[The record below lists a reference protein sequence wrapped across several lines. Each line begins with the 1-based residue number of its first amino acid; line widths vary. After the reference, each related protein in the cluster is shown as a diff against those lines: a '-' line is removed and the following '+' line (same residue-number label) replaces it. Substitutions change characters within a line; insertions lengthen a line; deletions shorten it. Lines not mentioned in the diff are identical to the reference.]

1 MNIEIYQKLKG
12 DVVGKGFY
20 YSYKGFMSFMYYS
33 SFVSNA
39 LCILFA
45 YFHLNKIVE
54 QAVES
59 DSTVVNVI
67 ALTIC
72 ILILVGLEY
81 FKRFLFDKFSVLLI
95 GKNYGAEIS
104 ILGACSTV
112 LIAAS
117 FYLSLH
123 GASEYAAKSDE
134 IKANTEQVVEAQQDT
149 LSATFDK
156 KIATL
161 EQSNTELSKLKLDYD
176 TRAESSTS
184 NKDKNYY
191 RNQVKEQQ
199 ALIDKN
205 DEKIK
210 ELKKERDD
218 EIAKAT
224 TKITS
229 KADEK
234 MESNSQNATK
244 FLVFSTF
251 IEFLILFG
259 IHFKNFFIH
268 KSVSD
273 YEEKIKKDPRYK
285 NLLSYNHLVDT
296 IIKPDSS
303 IGDAIP
309 FKTEIIKIL
318 KLNQV
323 DLVGKELDD
332 AMKVL
337 AHLGI
342 LQQRGA
348 KKYLKMDKDSAKD
361 AIKTYLKID

>member
-1 MNIEIYQKLKG
+1 MNIDIYQKLKG
-12 DVVGKGFY
+12 NVESKGFY
-20 YSYKGFMSFMYYS
+20 SNYKGFMNFMYYA
-33 SFVSNA
+33 SFISNA

-54 QAVES
+54 QAV
-59 DSTVVNVI
+59 DSNSMVVTSI
-67 ALTIC
+67 ALGIC
-72 ILILVGLEY
+72 VLVLVGLEY
-81 FKRFLFDKFSVLLI
+81 FKRFLFDKFSILLI
-95 GKNYGAEIS
+95 GKQYGAEMS
-104 ILGACSTV
+104 ILAVSSLL
-112 LIAAS
+112 LISAS

-149 LSATFDK
+149 LSVVFDK
-156 KIATL
+156 KILTL
-161 EQSNTELSKLKLDYD
+161 EQSNAELTKLKLEYD
-176 TRAESSTS
+176 SRAESSTS

-191 RNQVKEQQ
+191 RQQVQEQQ
-199 ALIDKN
+199 MLIEKN

-210 ELKKERDD
+210 ELKKERDI
-218 EIAKAT
+218 EIEKVT

-234 MESNSQNATK
+234 MESNAQNATK

-259 IHFKNFFIH
+259 IHFKNFFTH

-273 YEEKIKKDPRYK
+273 YEIKIKKDPRYK
-285 NLLSYNHLVDT
+285 NLLNYNNLIDT
-296 IIKPDSS
+296 IIKNDSN

-309 FKTEIIKIL
+309 YKTEITKIL

-337 AHLGI
+337 SHLGVV
-342 LQQRGA
+342 QQRGA
-348 KKYLKMDKDSAKD
+348 KKYLKMDKESAKE
-361 AIKTYLKID
+361 AVKAYLKID